1 MNAPEDADRRGGPEL
16 AESGSS
22 ADKPIVVGIDGSADS
37 GAALRWAAAQA
48 ARSQHGIKLVTAF
61 GPDHQFVDEEESR
74 RLMDE
79 VVTQAA
85 SDVQVAAPGVAI
97 SRSEHLGSPRRVL
110 VEESEGASL
119 LVVGS
124 RGKGGFAGLLLGS
137 VSRASIHGSKC
148 PVVVVRSSDS
158 DAASPVTSGSHRIV
172 VGVDGSESS
181 HAAVLWA
188 ARQAELTGATLEALM
203 LWDWVQSYGW
213 GFVTPRNLDPAA
225 ECGRLLEAA
234 LAPVRS
240 AQPALT
246 IDSAVVEGPASQ
258 LLVKA
263 STGADLLVVGSRGH
277 SELVGTL
284 LGSVSEYCVI
294 HAHCPVLVM
303 RGPHG

>member
-1 MNAPEDADRRGGPEL
+1 MSTPADADRDRPRPTVSDG
-16 AESGSS
+16 S
-22 ADKPIVVGIDGSADS
+22 ADAPIVVGVDGSADS
-37 GAALRWAAAQA
+37 AAALRWAAAQA
-48 ARSQHGIKLVTAF
+48 ARSQLSIKVVTAF

-79 VVTQAA
+79 VAAQAT
-85 SDVQVAAPGVAI
+85 SEVQLAAPEVAV
-97 SRSEHLGSPRRVL
+97 SHVERLGSPRRVL
-110 VEESEGASL
+110 VDESEGANL

-124 RGKGGFAGLLLGS
+124 RGQGGFAGLLLGS

-148 PVVVVRSSDS
+148 PVVVVRSSD
-158 DAASPVTSGSHRIV
+158 DEEASRATSGVHRIV

-181 HAAVLWA
+181 NAAVQWA
-188 ARQAELTGATLEALM
+188 ANQAELTGATLEALM

-225 ECGRLLEAA
+225 ECGRLLETA
-234 LAPVRS
+234 LTPVRS
-240 AQPALT
+240 AHPGLT
-246 IDSAVVEGPASQ
+246 IDSAVVQGPAAQ

-263 STGADLLVVGSRGH
+263 STGADLLAVGSRGH

-284 LGSVSEYCVI
+284 LGSVSEYCVV
-294 HAHCPVLVM
+294 HAHSPVLVM